1 MRAVNMA
8 LTEVTTSFEVNDP
21 NMTTTG
27 IDYGDAMFVIVL
39 NSIVVPVLFGFI
51 TVVGL
56 SGNGL
61 VIYVIVTKR
70 RMRTVTNLLLLNL
83 AIADVCFVIV
93 IPPFTAY
100 MQATASWPF
109 GDIACR
115 LLHYLVN
122 VTAYVTVYTLVLIA
136 ALRYATIVHST
147 ATVRYR
153 TRCNVIL
160 SVTTIWMLMLLV
172 NSPILTSYGVVSE
185 DGFVICDIKATDPTQ
200 VLNRV
205 QRPQFRIRQEYFYYL
220 HRTLQAWLLQS
231 PYYVLPKYQINRLQ
245 HFHNALA
252 RTVVHSY
259 SEMSSL
265 A

>member
-1 MRAVNMA
+1 M
-8 LTEVTTSFEVNDP
+8 TDTDEVTWLLTTSSPATNYSNE
-21 NMTTTG
+21 TTTG
-27 IDYGDAMFVIVL
+27 IDEDDVMFGMVL
-39 NSIVVPVLFGFI
+39 NSIVVPVLFGLI

-56 SGNGL
+56 TGNGL

-109 GDIACR
+109 GDVPCR

-147 ATVRYR
+147 STVQYR
-153 TRCNVIL
+153 TRRNMMLAVAA
-160 SVTTIWMLMLLV
+160 IWGLMLLV
-172 NSPILTSYGVVSE
+172 NSPILASYGVVDE
-185 DGFVICDIKATDPTQ
+185 RGYVICDIKANDEQHQKKVPLFDVFSALTTYT
-200 VLNRV
+200 
-205 QRPQFRIRQEYFYYL
+205 RPL
-220 HRTLQAWLLQS
+220 
-231 PYYVLPKYQINRLQ
+231 V
-245 HFHNALA
+245 ALGLSCQTS
-252 RTVVHSY
+252 RP
-259 SEMSSL
+259 
-265 A
+265 